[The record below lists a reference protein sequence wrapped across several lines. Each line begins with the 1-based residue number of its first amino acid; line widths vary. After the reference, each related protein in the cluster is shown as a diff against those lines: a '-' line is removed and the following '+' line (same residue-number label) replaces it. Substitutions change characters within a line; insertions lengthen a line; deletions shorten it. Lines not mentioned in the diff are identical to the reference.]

1 VVVLAVSAIG
11 TKKREW
17 FVVFAFPSCYLRK
30 GERGVFLGYLTLP
43 LLGRA
48 MAFIVVVF
56 TLLQ

>member
-1 VVVLAVSAIG
+1 VSAIG
-11 TKKREW
+11 TKKREC

-30 GERGVFLGYLTLP
+30 GERGVFLGNLTLP

>member
-1 VVVLAVSAIG
+1 MSAIR
-11 TKKREW
+11 TKEREW

-56 TLLQ
+56 TLFQ